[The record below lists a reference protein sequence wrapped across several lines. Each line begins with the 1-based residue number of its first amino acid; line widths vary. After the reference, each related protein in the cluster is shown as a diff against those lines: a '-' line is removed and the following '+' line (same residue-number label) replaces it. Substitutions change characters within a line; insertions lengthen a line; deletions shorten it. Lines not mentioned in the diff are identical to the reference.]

1 MLAWR
6 RFLAPQKEVAEEDI
20 NILGY
25 VDLFESRQAD
35 LAGL

>member
-6 RFLAPQKEVAEEDI
+6 ELLAPLKGVVEEEI

-25 VDLFESRQAD
+25 VDLFESRQAE
-35 LAGL
+35 LEES